1 MEKHGPVFQA
11 SSARCLPKLHLH
23 ASACK
28 CVVSLVMCLNC
39 IHIFLKCLLERDRT
53 RTSNLP
59 NPSETRAWACWWNR
73 GNTCIPPQHKC
84 SQNNDESEK
93 SLTEGKGQVA
103 GTLWSRGISAWCL
116 AAYSLI
122 PCAFKCIFL
131 QEIGKKAK

>member
-59 NPSETRAWACWWNR
+59 NPSETRAWACWWEQR
-73 GNTCIPPQHKC
+73 KHLHSSTAQMQPK
-84 SQNNDESEK
+84 
-93 SLTEGKGQVA
+93 
-103 GTLWSRGISAWCL
+103 
-116 AAYSLI
+116 
-122 PCAFKCIFL
+122 
-131 QEIGKKAK
+131 